1 MTKKFCDAN
10 TFVKSGDPSVADSA
24 LERKVKNYNTDYLT
38 PANVG
43 ARKGIFVPRSLVD
56 KLLKLVRLYDVE
68 DLTVGAYV
76 TNILVIHL
84 AANREAINELT
95 RRGNKTVPV

>member
-24 LERKVKNYNTDYLT
+24 LERKVKNYNSDYLT
-38 PANVG
+38 TATVG

-76 TNILVIHL
+76 TNILVTHL

>member
-1 MTKKFCDAN
+1 MAKKFCDAN
-10 TFVKSGDPSVADSA
+10 TCVRTGDKAIVDTA
-24 LERKVKNYNTDYLT
+24 LEQKVNNYNTEYLT

-76 TNILVIHL
+76 TNILVSHL
-84 AANREAINELT
+84 VANREAINELT

>member
-1 MTKKFCDAN
+1 MAKKFCDAN
-10 TFVKSGDPSVADSA
+10 TCVKSGDPTVTNSI
-24 LERKVKNYNTDYLT
+24 LESKVRNYRTDYLT

-76 TNILVIHL
+76 TNILVTHL

>member
-1 MTKKFCDAN
+1 MAKKFCDAN
-10 TFVKSGDPSVADSA
+10 TCVKSGDPTVTNSV
-24 LERKVKNYNTDYLT
+24 LESKVRNYRTDYLT

-76 TNILVIHL
+76 TNILVTHL

>member
-1 MTKKFCDAN
+1 MAKKFCDAN
-10 TFVKSGDPSVADSA
+10 TCVKSGDPTVTNSV
-24 LERKVKNYNTDYLT
+24 LESKVKNYRTDYLT
-38 PANVG
+38 AANVG

-76 TNILVIHL
+76 TNILVTHL